1 MPLPFGGRERR
12 MKRIAI
18 AAALL
23 GSALVG
29 ATVGFTFGE
38 WIEDTIYA
46 FKHGHGWA

>member
-1 MPLPFGGRERR
+1 
-12 MKRIAI
+12 
-18 AAALL
+18 
-23 GSALVG
+23 VG